1 MGYWLIPMLKKG
13 AVCAAN
19 NVLFGRKEKRK
30 IKKGMKKCQ
39 DYK

>member
-1 MGYWLIPMLKKG
+1 MDGVLVDSDVEKG

-30 IKKGMKKCQ
+30 
-39 DYK
+39 